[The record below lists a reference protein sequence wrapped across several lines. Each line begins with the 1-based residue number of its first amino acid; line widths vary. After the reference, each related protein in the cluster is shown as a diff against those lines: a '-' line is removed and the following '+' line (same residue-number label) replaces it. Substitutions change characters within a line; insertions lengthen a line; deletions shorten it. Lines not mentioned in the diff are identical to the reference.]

1 MIAVGSL
8 LRSPFMYVDFHLLED
23 HLILLSILILLS
35 FWCSCAANGTVRAA
49 IWTVPVTVAIIV
61 ASAGGVLLGEDLAQT
76 TGTLTELVVSSFH
89 LSPLAFTTVTEFAR
103 TRVLWLFLPTLLL
116 ALAQSY
122 RLFRTQPDGSAL
134 GMLRC
139 TLPLAVVTILWSS
152 SAYAGFVS
160 SRWEP
165 FSEIRRALH
174 QPPPVGVSANS
185 ELTEEELAKRARLTA
200 PTRRWLKGSS
210 IAVAPS
216 HSPFRGYAAT
226 IHLASGLE
234 CRMTVVDSGGTAAS
248 CRD

>member
-1 MIAVGSL
+1 
-8 LRSPFMYVDFHLLED
+8 MYVDFHLLED
-23 HLILLSILILLS
+23 HLILLTVLILLS
-35 FWCSCAANGTVRAA
+35 FWCACAANGTVRAA
-49 IWTVPVTVAIIV
+49 IWTIPVTVAITV
-61 ASAGGVLLGEDLAQT
+61 ASAGGVLLGEGLART

-165 FSEIRRALH
+165 FSEIRRALD
-174 QPPPVGVSANS
+174 QAPPVSAKS
-185 ELTEEELAKRARLTA
+185 ELTGEDLARRSRLTA
-200 PTRRWLKGSS
+200 LTRRWLKGSS

-216 HSPFRGYAAT
+216 HTPFRGYAAT

-234 CRMTVVDSGGTAAS
+234 CRLTVVDSGGTAAS